1 MKITVRLKLNG
12 AETVFEVDPDERLVD
27 TLREKAGLTGTK
39 KGCEIGECGA
49 CSVLLD
55 GKVVPSCLVLTA
67 QAEGAEITTVEG
79 LARTGQSGGL
89 SDLQE
94 AFVEEGAIQCGYCTP
109 GMLMA
114 AEALLARYRRPTT
127 EQIRRG
133 ISGNL
138 CRCTGYTKIVS
149 AIRKT
154 ARRRVIRRSGR

>member
-1 MKITVRLKLNG
+1 MRVSVRLKING
-12 AETVFEVDPDERLVD
+12 AEALFEVEATERLVD

-39 KGCEIGECGA
+39 IGCGIGECGA

-55 GKVVPSCLVLTA
+55 GKVVPACLVLTA
-67 QAEGAEITTVEG
+67 QVDGAEVTTVEG
-79 LARTGQSGGL
+79 LARQGKL

-94 AFVEEGAIQCGYCTP
+94 AFVAEGAIQCGYCTP

-114 AEALLARYRRPTT
+114 AESVLRRYQRPTT
-127 EQIRRG
+127 GQIRAG

-154 ARRRVIRRSGR
+154 ARRRAIRRSGR

>member
-1 MKITVRLKLNG
+1 MRVSVRLKING
-12 AETVFEVDPDERLVD
+12 AEALFEVEAGERLVD

-39 KGCEIGECGA
+39 IGCGIGECGA

-55 GKVVPSCLVLTA
+55 GKVVPACLVLTA
-67 QAEGAEITTVEG
+67 QVDGAEVTTVEG
-79 LARTGQSGGL
+79 LAKEDKL

-94 AFVEEGAIQCGYCTP
+94 AFVAEGAIQCGYCTP

-114 AEALLARYRRPTT
+114 AESILRRYQRPTT
-127 EQIRRG
+127 GQIRAG

-138 CRCTGYTKIVS
+138 CRCTGYTKIVA

-154 ARRRVIRRSGR
+154 ARRRAIRRSGR

>member
-1 MKITVRLKLNG
+1 MKTTVRFRLNG
-12 AETVFEVDPDERLVD
+12 AEAVFEVEPDERLV
-27 TLREKAGLTGTK
+27 TLLREKAGLTGTK
-39 KGCEIGECGA
+39 VGCAVGECGA

-55 GKVVPSCLVLTA
+55 GDLVPSCLVLA
-67 QAEGAEITTVEG
+67 ASMDGCEVTTVEG
-79 LARTGQSGGL
+79 LAVAGQL

-94 AFVEEGAIQCGYCTP
+94 AFVEEGAVQCGYCTP

-114 AEALLARYRRPTT
+114 GEYLLRRYQRPAT
-127 EQIRRG
+127 EQIRAA

-154 ARRRVIRRSGR
+154 ARRRAIRRSGR

>member
-1 MKITVRLKLNG
+1 MKVTVRLQING
-12 AETVFEVDPDERLVD
+12 AEAVFEVESTERLVD

-39 KGCEIGECGA
+39 IGCGIGECGA

-55 GKVVPSCLVLTA
+55 GKVVSACLVLTA
-67 QAEGAEITTVEG
+67 QMDGVRVDTVEG
-79 LARTGQSGGL
+79 LATPGKAGQL
-89 SDLQE
+89 NDLQN
-94 AFVEEGAIQCGYCTP
+94 AFVQEGAVQCGYCTP

-114 AEALLARYRRPTT
+114 AEAVLARYQRPTT
-127 EQIRRG
+127 EQIRKG

-154 ARRRVIRRSGR
+154 ARRRAIRRIGR